1 MSTIKSNQK
10 GEIVTILTVGTLV
23 VLSAIT
29 LVSSILLPKNKQT
42 TASRAEDPTT
52 CSNPNKPIDFCIRE
66 ECDTAI
72 SKWVMIEKFCNN
84 EKKIIE
90 KAGAATNR
98 SCNQAGK
105 QCCGGGTTSCTLPA
119 ASTSTQTSGGNT
131 ATGNATTT
139 TGSVKSNGCF
149 SLKAEFE
156 QKLENG
162 KVAFYTWVTFES
174 ATAGD
179 VELLANGQH
188 AAGWNGFGGGRF
200 TYDPNW
206 THPGWPGN
214 WGPIAI
220 VDLGKSVTAGYEGF
234 VRNCNPQSTTI
245 NCTLT
250 ANSNGIG
257 SVSGESGCVCKNC
270 AVAAPATAA
279 APAAPAAPADSG
291 AAAAPAAAS
300 TAPCT
305 ANGRTYKKDEYVC
318 AKDTLFKCISGTSFD
333 EKNTIKC
340 VDKCVINETGNDEC
354 DNKGKI
360 EDKDAALI
368 VPAAPAASAVEK
380 ATPICVRLP
389 VDCNNLDSNGNK
401 VTYYTDDRY
410 AGIHFTSDKCDNT
423 TRFDESTCPPRN
435 FFIYDATIPFDVQ
448 VTLESSDYIEF
459 EKDVV
464 DAIIDNNNLIEEIS
478 NVIPSNCGAVSLK
491 LYAIQATTTICE
503 QKPLL
508 TLFADCNYDPIVN
521 TIYFD
526 KPKSVSAP
534 VKISSSKKNVL
545 FFDDEKIT
553 AYLKPSCADS
563 STNISPIPLEILT
576 TQSQYDQ
583 YMFGGDDDEKLWA
596 HGKNTINISYDLR

>member
-98 SCNQAGK
+98 SCTQAGK

-139 TGSVKSNGCF
+139 TGSAKSNGCF

-270 AVAAPATAA
+270 ATA
-279 APAAPAAPADSG
+279 S
-291 AAAAPAAAS
+291 AAAAPVAAAAAATVSGGVAPSATPKPTQTPCEEKKGACFDVDNRITKELNEACPTPDKYQKGMGCPSNAPYCCFNPQSSSPSSTPVPSLTITPTTSAIPVAVAPIATTAPAATAAPPATPSPAAAS
-300 TAPCT
+300 QCT
-305 ANGRTYKKDEYVC
+305 ETTCKDICLKFNNQSSDIPNGIRC
-318 AKDTLFKCISGTSFD
+318 AQ
-333 EKNTIKC
+333 N
-340 VDKCVINETGNDEC
+340 
-354 DNKGKI
+354 NKIYG
-360 EDKDAALI
+360 
-368 VPAAPAASAVEK
+368 P
-380 ATPICVRLP
+380 
-389 VDCNNLDSNGNK
+389 DSNGECTCSRQPYTSSDYGCLCKQSAINQPSSITVRVISDLKNCSTGSRIGYIKKVYLTIRDSNITFSRRASRGLLGINFLSINK
-401 VTYYTDDRY
+401 QHYDTYFKK
-410 AGIHFTSDKCDNT
+410 IPISPN
-423 TRFDESTCPPRN
+423 PPRN
-435 FFIYDATIPFDVQ
+435 
-448 VTLESSDYIEF
+448 LE
-459 EKDVV
+459 
-464 DAIIDNNNLIEEIS
+464 
-478 NVIPSNCGAVSLK
+478 
-491 LYAIQATTTICE
+491 
-503 QKPLL
+503 
-508 TLFADCNYDPIVN
+508 
-521 TIYFD
+521 
-526 KPKSVSAP
+526 
-534 VKISSSKKNVL
+534 
-545 FFDDEKIT
+545 IT
-553 AYLKPSCADS
+553 AYFIYVTGAPDS
-563 STNISPIPLEILT
+563 EEIEVVEKVENLRSDEELT
-576 TQSQYDQ
+576 IQVDKD
-583 YMFGGDDDEKLWA
+583 GC
-596 HGKNTINISYDLR
+596 